1 MRRSVAVAAS
11 LSSHWTV
18 EGLRLLPWATSG
30 ADVVPG
36 VPRRVH
42 ELADGLDAVGQG
54 LTTMHSLVHEVPRL
68 DWVGPASALCALV
81 LRQQPQRYREAS
93 RAMVTAAGA
102 LRAHAAVLA
111 AAQQQAE
118 AAVRLDVTAA
128 MLTRRWL
135 AAAPPIEPRAVGAPG
150 DPGAELRRRVQAEVD
165 EALRLVSVSAA
176 GSAQCLRAAA
186 DAAPEEPGVAARTAR
201 SLAGFGRDV
210 RQGVTESVAQTLG
223 LGVVLDP
230 RRAGLDPVGYLDD
243 LRAVGGAVAHGL
255 THPGELVA
263 AVADLD
269 TLRESR
275 GRWVGHL
282 LPDVAL
288 AVGSAGAVP
297 IAERTSTV
305 AVRTAARIGPH
316 RLREPLR
323 EAIALQAG
331 SGRGPLR
338 LRDVRAYEGPPDP
351 AGYRARLDPV
361 DHAVA
366 QRVARDARWAQVHLT
381 PAVRS
386 VADGVARRVPSG
398 RPDVGLQGL
407 SHTLKDPHSLSRKLA
422 SDAAR
427 TGRSVPAL
435 APGVND
441 TVRYTLT
448 LPHEHYV
455 AAAADTVA
463 GMRAHGFTLTT
474 AKNFWGGERYRGLNL
489 TFHDP
494 ATGRPFEMQLH
505 TPASWQATVDT
516 HPDYA
521 MFRSDG
527 LDAAQKEFYA
537 RRIAARFSTV
547 PLPQHVESL
556 SRYLVPAE
564 HAALMTT
571 PELRTLRNVELGVPL
586 STGVRTGAS
595 LAWDDD
601 R

>member
-1 MRRSVAVAAS
+1 MVSAAS
-11 LSSHWTV
+11 
-18 EGLRLLPWATSG
+18 
-30 ADVVPG
+30 
-36 VPRRVH
+36 
-42 ELADGLDAVGQG
+42 
-54 LTTMHSLVHEVPRL
+54 
-68 DWVGPASALCALV
+68 
-81 LRQQPQRYREAS
+81 
-93 RAMVTAAGA
+93 A
-102 LRAHAAVLA
+102 LRAHAAVLT
-111 AAQQQAE
+111 AAQARADE
-118 AAVRLDVTAA
+118 AVQMDVTAA
-128 MLTRRWL
+128 LLTRRWL
-135 AAAPPIEPRAVGAPG
+135 AAGPPTQPRVVGGLG
-150 DPGAELRRRVQAEVD
+150 DPGSSLRIRVRAEID
-165 EALRLVSVSAA
+165 EARRLVTTSAVSTV
-176 GSAQCLRAAA
+176 QCLRAAA
-186 DAAPEEPGVAARTAR
+186 DSAPEQPGLASRAVR

-210 RQGVTESVAQTLG
+210 RQGVTETVAQTLA

-230 RRAGLDPVGYLDD
+230 RRAGLDPIGYAED
-243 LRAVGGAVAHGL
+243 LRAFGGAAAHAV
-255 THPGELVA
+255 TEPGELVA

-282 LPDVAL
+282 LPDVLL

-297 IAERTSTV
+297 IVERTSTV
-305 AVRTAARIGPH
+305 AARAASRIGP
-316 RLREPLR
+316 RSLRGPLR

-331 SGRGPLR
+331 SGRGPIR

-351 AGYRARLDPV
+351 AGYRSRLDAV

-366 QRVARDARWAQVHLT
+366 ERVARDARWAQAHLT
-381 PAVRS
+381 PAVQA
-386 VADGVARRVPSG
+386 VADDVAHRVPSG

-407 SHTLKDPHSLSRKLA
+407 THTVKDLHSLSRKLA
-422 SDAAR
+422 SDATR
-427 TGRSVPAL
+427 TGQSVPAL

-474 AKNFWGGERYRGLNL
+474 VKNFWGGERYRGLNL

-494 ATGRPFEMQLH
+494 ATGRPFELQLH

-527 LDAAQKEFYA
+527 LDAVQKEFYA

-547 PLPQHVESL
+547 ASPQHVGSL
-556 SRYLVPAE
+556 SHHLVPAD
-564 HAALMTT
+564 HVARMTA
-571 PELRTLRNVELGVPL
+571 PRLRTLPDVELGVRL
-586 STGVRTGAS
+586 STGVHTGVS
-595 LAWDDD
+595 LALDDD

>member
-1 MRRSVAVAAS
+1 VD
-11 LSSHWTV
+11 
-18 EGLRLLPWATSG
+18 GLRLLPWATTG

-36 VPRRVH
+36 VARRVH
-42 ELADGLDAVGQG
+42 ELADELDDVGRG
-54 LTTMHSLVHEVPRL
+54 LTTMQGLVHGVSPL

-81 LRQQPQRYREAS
+81 LRQQPERYRDAR
-93 RAMVTAAGA
+93 RAMAMAADA
-102 LRAHAAVLA
+102 LRAHADVLT
-111 AAQQQAE
+111 AAQDRADR
-118 AAVRLDVTAA
+118 AIRMDVTAA
-128 MLTRRWL
+128 ILTRRWL
-135 AAAPPIEPRAVGAPG
+135 AAVPPTEARVVGGPG
-150 DPGAELRRRVQAEVD
+150 DPGASLRIRVRAEVD
-165 EALRLVSVSAA
+165 AARRLVTASAVST
-176 GSAQCLRAAA
+176 AQCLRAAA
-186 DAAPEEPGVAARTAR
+186 GSAPEQPRLASRTVH

-223 LGVVLDP
+223 LGVLLDP
-230 RRAGLDPVGYLDD
+230 RRAGLDPIGYAED
-243 LRAVGGAVAHGL
+243 LRALGGAAAHAL
-255 THPGELVA
+255 THPGQLVA

-269 TLRESR
+269 TLHDSR
-275 GRWVGHL
+275 GRWVGRL

-297 IAERTSTV
+297 IAERTSTL
-305 AVRTAARIGPH
+305 AARTAARIGP
-316 RLREPLR
+316 RSLRDPLR

-366 QRVARDARWAQVHLT
+366 QRVARDAQWAQTHLT
-381 PAVRS
+381 PAVQA
-386 VADGVARRVPSG
+386 VADDVARRVPSG

-407 SHTLKDPHSLSRKLA
+407 THTLKDPHSLSRKLA

-427 TGRSVPAL
+427 TGQSVPAL

-455 AAAADTVA
+455 AAAAGTVA

-474 AKNFWGGERYRGLNL
+474 AKNFWGGERYQGLNL

-494 ATGRPFEMQLH
+494 ATGRPFELQLH

-516 HPDYA
+516 HPDYE
-521 MFRSDG
+521 MLRSEG

-547 PLPQHVESL
+547 ALPHHVGSL
-556 SRYLVPAE
+556 SHHLVPADD
-564 HAALMTT
+564 AARMTA
-571 PELRTLRNVELGVPL
+571 PLLRTLPDVDLGVRL
-586 STGVRTGAS
+586 STGVHTGVS